1 MRDNEEVW
9 RPLSITEI
17 HSIFSIIPIQWWI
30 AGGWALDIYL
40 HKVTR
45 AHEDIDIVI
54 LRPDHLNLQRHLGRD
69 WEMFI
74 AFKGQLIPW
83 NKNQLL
89 DSHYDNIWVK
99 KKDESTW
106 AFQVMLL
113 DIEEK
118 NWIYKRNNTIRKSL
132 EDIGLVSLSGIP
144 FLKPEIQLLYKG
156 GSSVIREKD
165 VIDLGNILPKLNVS
179 NRDWLKKSLKIQ
191 YPHGHKW
198 IELIDS
204 YAQV

>member
-1 MRDNEEVW
+1 MGDNEDVW
-9 RPLSITEI
+9 KPLSITEI
-17 HSIFSIIPIQWWI
+17 QNIFSQIPVQWWI

-40 HKVTR
+40 QKITR
-45 AHEDIDIVI
+45 AHVDIDIVM
-54 LRPDHLNLQRHLGRD
+54 LRPDHLILQRHLGRD

-74 AFKGQLIPW
+74 AYKGQLIPW

-89 DSHYDNIWVK
+89 DSHFDNFWVK

-113 DIEEK
+113 DTEEK
-118 NWIYKRNNTIRKSL
+118 DWIYKRDNTIRKPI
-132 EDIGLVSLSGIP
+132 EDIGLETLSGIP

-165 VIDLGNILPKLNVS
+165 VIDLGNILHKLNAS
-179 NRDWLKKSLKIQ
+179 NRDWLKESLNIQ
-191 YPHGHKW
+191 YPQGHEW

-204 YAQV
+204 YAKV

>member
-1 MRDNEEVW
+1 MGENEEVW
-9 RPLSITEI
+9 KPLSITEI
-17 HSIFSIIPIQWWI
+17 QSIFSIIPIQWWI

-40 HKVTR
+40 QKITR

-54 LRPDHLNLQRHLGRD
+54 LRPDHLILQRHLGRD

-113 DIEEK
+113 DTEEK
-118 NWIYKRNNTIRKSL
+118 DWIYKRNNTIRKPI
-132 EDIGLVSLSGIP
+132 EDIGLESFSGIP

-165 VIDLGNILPKLNVS
+165 VLDLENIIPKLSAS
-179 NRDWLKKSLKIQ
+179 NRDWLKES
-191 YPHGHKW
+191 
-198 IELIDS
+198 
-204 YAQV
+204 

>member
-1 MRDNEEVW
+1 MGDNEEVW

-40 HKVTR
+40 QKVTR

-54 LRPDHLNLQRHLGRD
+54 LRPDHLILQRHLGRD

-74 AFKGQLIPW
+74 AFKGHLIPW

-165 VIDLGNILPKLNVS
+165 FIDLGNILPKLNVS

-204 YAQV
+204 YAKV

>member
-1 MRDNEEVW
+1 MGDNEEVW

-17 HSIFSIIPIQWWI
+17 HSIFSIIPIKWWI

-40 HKVTR
+40 QKITR
-45 AHEDIDIVI
+45 AHDDIDIVI
-54 LRPDHLNLQRHLGRD
+54 IRPDHLILQRHLGRD

-204 YAQV
+204 YAKV

>member
-1 MRDNEEVW
+1 MGDNEEVW

-40 HKVTR
+40 RKVTR
-45 AHEDIDIVI
+45 AHEYIDIVI
-54 LRPDHLNLQRHLGRD
+54 LRPDHLILQRHLGRD

-204 YAQV
+204 YAKV